1 MKWKAWTGREYL
13 GAAALAGTLAVLATG
28 AWMLQQG
35 RATATG
41 SAASDAAAFTVP
53 AKGDAGAEDA
63 LPPFEPALAA
73 ADEDEAAAPAAPP
86 SPAPTKLVVFV
97 TGAVKRP
104 GVYTSPLSGICCM

>member
-13 GAAALAGTLAVLATG
+13 AAGALAGTLAVLATG

-63 LPPFEPALAA
+63 LPPSEAPSGEAGE
-73 ADEDEAAAPAAPP
+73 EDEALAAPP